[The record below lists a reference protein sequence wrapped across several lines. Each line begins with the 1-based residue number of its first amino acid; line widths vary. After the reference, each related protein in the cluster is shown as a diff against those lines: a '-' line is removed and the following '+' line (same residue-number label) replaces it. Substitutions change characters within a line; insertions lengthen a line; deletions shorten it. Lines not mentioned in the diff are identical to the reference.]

1 MMNEIKTYHSNSD
14 ILHYI
19 RHETHTWN
27 PTEMTYLVMGKG
39 GPTGKT
45 WLVNQ
50 LKEAGYRAI
59 DMTEDAFEFIISRKT
74 SGNYVKVDKS
84 NKVVYIS
91 LNDYNDIYLAS
102 NDCML

>member
-1 MMNEIKTYHSNSD
+1 MMNEIKTYHSNTD
-14 ILHYI
+14 ILHEI
-19 RHETHTWN
+19 LHKTQRWN
-27 PTEMTYLVMGKG
+27 PTEMTYLVMGTP

-50 LKEAGYRAI
+50 LKEAGYKAI
-59 DMTEDAFEFIISRKT
+59 DVMNDAWELVSPGMI
-74 SGNYVKVDKS
+74 SGNYMRVDEE

-91 LNDYNDIYLAS
+91 LNDINDIYLAN

>member
-1 MMNEIKTYHSNSD
+1 MMNEIKTYHSNTD
-14 ILHYI
+14 I
-19 RHETHTWN
+19 RHEILHKTQRWN
-27 PTEMTYLVMGKG
+27 PSEMIYLVMGKD

-50 LKEAGYRAI
+50 LRAAGFRAI
-59 DMTEDAFEFIISRKT
+59 DLSEGACEFMTSRRTK
-74 SGNYVKVDKS
+74 GNYMKVDKE

-91 LNDYNDIYLAS
+91 LNDINDIYLQD

>member
-1 MMNEIKTYHSNSD
+1 
-14 ILHYI
+14 
-19 RHETHTWN
+19 
-27 PTEMTYLVMGKG
+27 MGKC

-50 LKEAGYRAI
+50 LKGAGLRAI
-59 DMTEDAFEFIISRKT
+59 DVTEDAFEFVISRMT
-74 SGNYVKVDKS
+74 SGNYMKVDEA

-91 LNDYNDIYLAS
+91 LNDINDVYLQN